1 MLIIV
6 LKKAFFKLINN
17 SVSGKTVESLRRR
30 INVRLINDAKDY
42 K

>member
-6 LKKAFFKLINN
+6 LKKAFFKMINN
-17 SVSGKTVESLRRR
+17 SVYGKTVESLRRR

>member
-17 SVSGKTVESLRRR
+17 SVYGKTVESLRRR

>member
-17 SVSGKTVESLRRR
+17 SVYGKTVESLRRI